1 FQKYF
6 GLTVTG
12 KADLKTLLKVEE
24 TANTPFQKGK
34 RHKNTT
40 TLKRNLNKLGFS
52 GITVTTLYG
61 SYTEKKVK
69 EFQKYY
75 GLRVNGLADTVTMKK
90 VDDIINSSLQKGKRN
105 SQTTTIKKKLN
116 HIGFGGITVTTLY
129 GSFTEKR
136 VKDFQRYYD
145 LKVNG
150 IADDKTLSKINEVYN
165 S

>member
-1 FQKYF
+1 IFSSTYQQGGRNDKIKDFKRNLNKTGFSGISVTNYFGDFTETRVKQFQKYF

-75 GLRVNGLADTVTMKK
+75 GLRVN
-90 VDDIINSSLQKGKRN
+90 
-105 SQTTTIKKKLN
+105 
-116 HIGFGGITVTTLY
+116 
-129 GSFTEKR
+129 
-136 VKDFQRYYD
+136 
-145 LKVNG
+145 
-150 IADDKTLSKINEVYN
+150 
-165 S
+165 